1 MQFFGLLV
9 HTADLYSPTKPVP
22 VSQKWVEL
30 INEEFSS
37 QLREERDKNYK
48 QSTFFADLDV
58 PLVKARGECF
68 FIQTF
73 ILPLWS
79 LANTILED
87 GLRQEVGYIDEN
99 LRHWKSIIEK
109 ESKK

>member
-37 QLREERDKNYK
+37 QLREEKEKNYK
-48 QSTFFADLDV
+48 LSTFFADLDV

-79 LANTILED
+79 LANTILEG
-87 GLRQEVGYIDEN
+87 GLSQEVACIGEN
-99 LRHWKSIIEK
+99 LAHWQSVIEK
-109 ESKK
+109 ESRK